1 MRREHRSP
9 AEIEAQIQAQIHAA
23 RDQIEATRARV
34 NKRTGRDLA
43 AATGIAILLGVV
55 LLASLLWVKTLFMLF
70 ATALVGFALASS

>member
-1 MRREHRSP
+1 MRREHRTP

-43 AATGIAILLGVV
+43 AATGIAILLARLNPDWAFRAPARPQPGAAAGAQVV
-55 LLASLLWVKTLFMLF
+55 A
-70 ATALVGFALASS
+70 A